1 MKITVNFRNLPLKL
15 SYESGKQDLIN
26 DFYVPVLSR
35 AKRYDR
41 IAGFFSS
48 TSLAIAARGMA
59 GLIKRNGTMR
69 LITCQKLSLEDS
81 KMIEKSIID
90 VESIIA
96 DNFINETKNITD
108 QFEKD
113 HIKALGWML
122 ANGYLEIKIALVY
135 DKNRMCTSDEIDK
148 RSIMHQKVGLIYD
161 EDLNAISFSGSNNES
176 ASGWLNNI
184 EEFKVFKNWES
195 GQREYFKSDQ
205 KKFEEFW
212 TNTRDG
218 VKIVDLPKAVME
230 HLIEISEDFNIERIA
245 LNKYISTSS
254 EENKK
259 SELNLFFY
267 QKDAVHMWLENN
279 KKLMFEMATGCGK
292 TRTAIG
298 CIKEVIADTKT
309 SVIIVSCPQNTLALQ
324 WKKEIDNFNVNID
337 KSIIIDGTIPKWK
350 DLLTKNI
357 SQLTTGYYKNLMIYT
372 THQTSSSEYFIDI
385 MKNVSNR
392 LNRFFIG
399 DEAHGLGA
407 GKTKNALLENYNYR
421 LGLSATPR
429 RWFDEKGTENLI
441 NFFGKKTFE
450 FTIEDALSTINSLTG
465 KSFLV
470 NFYYHPNFVSLTDDE
485 LFNYYK
491 LSDRIKKMSNKKEP
505 DEEYIKKLEFLLFE
519 RANIEKNA
527 ENKYEEFETILDEI
541 GLKEQ
546 IQDTIIFVSDE
557 QIDKV
562 MKILGKRRIKSHK
575 FTQSEGTKKMER
587 YGNITEREYIIKLFK
602 EGEYQVLVAIK
613 CLDEG
618 IDIPSAKRAIIMA
631 SSTNPREYIQR
642 IGRIIRQADQKFE
655 ADIYDLIIKP
665 DTSYFVDE
673 QFVELERRIFKKEM
687 DRVKDLSKNAL
698 NNAIVSKKVFDILGG
713 I

>member
-1 MKITVNFRNLPLKL
+1 MNFRDLPLKL

-26 DFYVPVLSR
+26 DFYVPVLSC

-90 VESIIA
+90 VESIISN
-96 DNFINETKNITD
+96 NFINEAKNITD

-113 HIKALGWML
+113 HIEALGWML

-135 DKNRMCTSDEIDK
+135 DKDRMCTSDEIDK

-161 EDLNAISFSGSNNES
+161 EDLNSISFSGSNNES

-184 EEFKVFKNWES
+184 EEFKVFKNWEP

-218 VKIVDLPKAVME
+218 VKIVDLPKAIME

-245 LNKYISTSS
+245 LSKYISTSN

-267 QKDAVHMWLENN
+267 QKDAVNMWLEND
-279 KKLMFEMATGCGK
+279 KKLMLEMATGCGK

-309 SVIIVSCPQNTLALQ
+309 PVIIVSCPQNTLALQ
-324 WKKEIDNFNVNID
+324 WKKEIDNLNVNID

-372 THQTSSSEYFIDI
+372 THQTSSSKYFIDV
-385 MKNVSNR
+385 MKNVSDR

-450 FTIEDALSTINSLTG
+450 FTIEDALSTINPLTG
-465 KSFLV
+465 KPFLV
-470 NFYYHPNFVSLTDDE
+470 NFYYHANFVSLTDDE
-485 LFNYYK
+485 LYNYYK

-541 GLKEQ
+541 ELKEQ
-546 IQDTIIFVSDE
+546 IQDTILFVSDD
-557 QIDKV
+557 QIDRV

-665 DTSYFVDE
+665 DASYFIDE

-687 DRVKDLSKNAL
+687 DRVKELSKNAL

>member
-1 MKITVNFRNLPLKL
+1 MNFRDLPLKL

-26 DFYVPVLSR
+26 DFYVPVLSC

-81 KMIEKSIID
+81 KMIEKSITN

-108 QFEKD
+108 QFKKD

-122 ANGYLEIKIALVY
+122 YNGYLEIKIALVY
-135 DKNRMCTSDEIDK
+135 DKDRICTSNEIDK

-161 EDLNAISFSGSNNES
+161 EDLNSISFSGSNNES
-176 ASGWLNNI
+176 ASGWLKNI
-184 EEFKVFKNWES
+184 EEFKVFKNWEF

-212 TNTRDG
+212 TNNRDG

-230 HLIEISEDFNIERIA
+230 HLIEISEDFNIEKIA
-245 LNKYISTSS
+245 LNKYISTLN

-267 QKDAVHMWLENN
+267 QKDAVNMWLEND
-279 KKLMFEMATGCGK
+279 KKLMLEMATGCGK

-298 CIKEVIADTKT
+298 CIKEVIADIKT
-309 SVIIVSCPQNTLALQ
+309 SIIIVSCPQNTLALQ
-324 WKKEIDNFNVNID
+324 WKKEIDNLNVNID

-350 DLLTKNI
+350 DLLIKKI
-357 SQLTTGYYKNLMIYT
+357 SQLTTGYYKNLIIYT
-372 THQTSSSEYFIDI
+372 THQTSSSEYFINV
-385 MKNVSNR
+385 MRNVSSR

-407 GKTKNALLENYNYR
+407 GKTQNALLDNYNYR

-429 RWFDEKGTENLI
+429 RWFDEKGTENLF

-450 FTIEDALSTINSLTG
+450 FTIEDALCIINPLTE
-465 KSFLV
+465 KPFLV

-485 LFNYYK
+485 LYNYYK
-491 LSDRIKKMSNKKEP
+491 LSDRIKKMNNKKEP
-505 DEEYIKKLEFLLFE
+505 DKEYIKKLEFLLFE

-527 ENKYEEFETILDEI
+527 ENKYEEFEIILNEI
-541 GLKEQ
+541 ESKEQ
-546 IQDTIIFVSDE
+546 IQNTIIFVSYD
-557 QIDKV
+557 QIDRV
-562 MKILGKRRIKSHK
+562 MKILGKRRIKSHR
-575 FTQSEGTKKMER
+575 FTQSEGTKKMEK

-642 IGRIIRQADQKFE
+642 IGRIIRQADKKFE

-665 DTSYFVDE
+665 DSSYFVDE
-673 QFVELERRIFKKEM
+673 QFVELERSIFKKEM
-687 DRVKDLSKNAL
+687 DRVKELSKNAL